1 MGVVLREAS
10 ILLQTED
17 VVRPH
22 QHSSATRISSV
33 QQITRTHELEE
44 LQLRQ
49 ETTLSI
55 RVVFSIL

>member
-17 VVRPH
+17 VERPN

-44 LQLRQ
+44 LRQ